1 VVGPP
6 SLFGSTPGSWHDGLA
21 LDICDNVYVAEYN
34 NRGLYRFSPDGAR
47 MQTLADNTSNLYGHG
62 ITWGR
67 TGGSWNDHGL
77 YQPQPYNG
85 NTVAVIDI
93 GVPSAQWFG
102 IATGTSPL

>member
-1 VVGPP
+1 MLFVVVGNTD
-6 SLFGSTPGSWHDGLA
+6 SVLASSRAASTT
-21 LDICDNVYVAEYN
+21 
-34 NRGLYRFSPDGAR
+34 RGLYRFTPDGAR

-102 IATGTSPL
+102 VATGTSPL